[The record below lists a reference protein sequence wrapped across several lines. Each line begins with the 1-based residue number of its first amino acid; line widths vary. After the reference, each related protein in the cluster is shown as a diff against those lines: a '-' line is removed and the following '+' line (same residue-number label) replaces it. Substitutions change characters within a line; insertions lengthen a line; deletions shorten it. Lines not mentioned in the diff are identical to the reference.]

1 MAEGGARAVKLEGGV
16 TAAAQIRALT
26 AAGIPVMG
34 HVGLTPQRVAALG
47 GFKVQAKSA
56 KSAALVL
63 EDALAVQEAGC
74 FAVVLECL
82 PAGVAAQITARLEI
96 PTIGIGAGADC
107 DGQVLVFHDALGL
120 TRGHSP
126 KFVKKYADL
135 GSIITD
141 ALGTYAAE
149 VRAGTFPDAAH
160 SFSMSEEE
168 EARLSQALD
177 AVAGK
182 RA

>member
-1 MAEGGARAVKLEGGV
+1 
-16 TAAAQIRALT
+16 
-26 AAGIPVMG
+26 
-34 HVGLTPQRVAALG
+34 
-47 GFKVQAKSA
+47 
-56 KSAALVL
+56 
-63 EDALAVQEAGC
+63 
-74 FAVVLECL
+74 
-82 PAGVAAQITARLEI
+82 
-96 PTIGIGAGADC
+96 
-107 DGQVLVFHDALGL
+107 
-120 TRGHSP
+120 P